1 MNALACGYFHD
12 VYSSSSSNQLP
23 VCVLESTQ
31 KPQPEDLLGPHVL
44 QPCTTPYSHCN
55 TLAVGCAVLIC
66 DIYVAI
72 RSTLVFRPVRNSDEV
87 RPVGATSG

>member
-31 KPQPEDLLGPHVL
+31 KPQPERRGDIYQDLLGPHVL
-44 QPCTTPYSHCN
+44 Q
-55 TLAVGCAVLIC
+55 A
-66 DIYVAI
+66 
-72 RSTLVFRPVRNSDEV
+72 STLHDSVFPLQYAGSRLPSFDMRHIRRHSLYFSF
-87 RPVGATSG
+87 PTGP